1 MSFPAA
7 RSASSSSSSS
17 SSSIAA
23 AFSCERRRR
32 RRRRR
37 LRLSS
42 RHQSDGFDVG
52 CRLRRRVSSSSS
64 SSAREERSAKS
75 DDDDDRERE
84 TREELLL
91 LLREQ
96 LQQRENDDDKDD
108 DDDDDVRFVCL
119 ALLDDEGAFFSSTTT
134 MDSLDDDAPGTFAVL
149 LSSPLLFCSSEKEE
163 EEEEEEEEARRLCWT
178 RLELKSTKRLKEDAI
193 SSLRAVSMEQRTKN
207 NIKEEE
213 NRLVAVAYKPLA
225 IGARKKVFRD
235 AEKYFEETFSVSSS
249 WSWSSST
256 TSEEKVEN
264 GRGSGDVSSSSRSSS
279 SSYSSST
286 RGLFSSED
294 VKQLETYGF
303 VVLDGVVPEQAV
315 RQMYEHAESLADKL
329 FPVDQDGRDD
339 DLASIKIDIENPAAS
354 PLNLAGTFLWSLPRK
369 LCEAASASSYPPPN
383 CALAA
388 RARAENTALD
398 KFAQLAKY
406 DKRGARY
413 DPHVD
418 YDHNNSDGPEGSRIS
433 ERNLTAILYF
443 NVGYAS
449 EAEGCL
455 RVFLDD
461 REEENRAP
469 VAAATAAAAAATLP
483 PPPSPQKYV
492 DVEPL
497 PGRLVVFDSRRI
509 LHGVM
514 PSYRRRW
521 AITVWS

>member
-1 MSFPAA
+1 MSFP
-7 RSASSSSSSS
+7 SSSSSSS
-17 SSSIAA
+17 SSSMAA
-23 AFSCERRRR
+23 AFACERRR
-32 RRRRR
+32 
-37 LRLSS
+37 LR
-42 RHQSDGFDVG
+42 RHQSGFDNVG
-52 CRLRRRVSSSSS
+52 CRLRRRVSSSSSSSSS

-75 DDDDDRERE
+75 DDDDD
-84 TREELLL
+84 TRAKHLLL
-91 LLREQ
+91 RRLREQ
-96 LQQRENDDDKDD
+96 LQQQKQHKQRENDDKE
-108 DDDDDVRFVCL
+108 DDDVRFVCV
-119 ALLDDEGAFFSSTTT
+119 ALLSDDEGAFFSSSTTTTTT

-149 LSSPLLFCSSEKEE
+149 LSSPLRFCSSEKEE
-163 EEEEEEEEARRLCWT
+163 EEEEARRLCCWT
-178 RLELKSTKRLKEDAI
+178 RVELKSTKRLKEDAI
-193 SSLRAVSMEQRTKN
+193 SSLRRAVSTERRTRNDAKE
-207 NIKEEE
+207 KEEE

-225 IGARKKVFRD
+225 IGARKKAFRD
-235 AEKYFEETFSVSSS
+235 AEKYFEETFSVSFSS
-249 WSWSSST
+249 SSST

-264 GRGSGDVSSSSRSSS
+264 GGDSGDVSSSRSSS
-279 SSYSSST
+279 SSSSSSST

-339 DLASIKIDIENPAAS
+339 DLASIKIDIDNPAAS

-369 LCEAASASSYPPPN
+369 LCEAASASSSPPPN

-418 YDHNNSDGPEGSRIS
+418 YDPNNSDGPEGSRIS

-443 NVGYAS
+443 NVGYAN

-469 VAAATAAAAAATLP
+469 VAAAAAAAAVAVTP
-483 PPPSPQKYV
+483 PPPQQQHQQQKYV
-492 DVEPL
+492 DVQPL

>member
-1 MSFPAA
+1 
-7 RSASSSSSSS
+7 
-17 SSSIAA
+17 
-23 AFSCERRRR
+23 
-32 RRRRR
+32 
-37 LRLSS
+37 
-42 RHQSDGFDVG
+42 V
-52 CRLRRRVSSSSS
+52 
-64 SSAREERSAKS
+64 
-75 DDDDDRERE
+75 
-84 TREELLL
+84 
-91 LLREQ
+91 
-96 LQQRENDDDKDD
+96 
-108 DDDDDVRFVCL
+108 
-119 ALLDDEGAFFSSTTT
+119 
-134 MDSLDDDAPGTFAVL
+134 
-149 LSSPLLFCSSEKEE
+149 
-163 EEEEEEEEARRLCWT
+163 
-178 RLELKSTKRLKEDAI
+178 ELKSTKRLKEDAI
-193 SSLRAVSMEQRTKN
+193 SSLRAVSTERRTKN
-207 NIKEEE
+207 NVKEEE
-213 NRLVAVAYKPLA
+213 NRLVAVVYKPLA

-249 WSWSSST
+249 SSSSSST
-256 TSEEKVEN
+256 TNEEKVEN

-279 SSYSSST
+279 SSSSST

-339 DLASIKIDIENPAAS
+339 DLASIKIDIENPTAS

-369 LCEAASASSYPPPN
+369 LCEAASASSFPPPT

-469 VAAATAAAAAATLP
+469 VAAAAAAAAAATLRSL
-483 PPPSPQKYV
+483 PSPQKYV

>member
-1 MSFPAA
+1 MAA
-7 RSASSSSSSS
+7 SA
-17 SSSIAA
+17 
-23 AFSCERRRR
+23 FLLRGRRRQSR
-32 RRRRR
+32 LR

-42 RHQSDGFDVG
+42 RHRPSDG
-52 CRLRRRVSSSSS
+52 CRLRRRVSSSSSSSSS

-75 DDDDDRERE
+75 DDKEDDPREKRAT

-96 LQQRENDDDKDD
+96 LRQNDDDKDD
-108 DDDDDVRFVCL
+108 EIRFVCL
-119 ALLDDEGAFFSSTTT
+119 ALSDDEGAFFSSTTT
-134 MDSLDDDAPGTFAVL
+134 IIDSLDDDAPGTFAVL
-149 LSSPLLFCSSEKEE
+149 LSSPLRFCSSEKEG
-163 EEEEEEEEARRLCWT
+163 EEEEEARRRLCWT
-178 RLELKSTKRLKEDAI
+178 RVELKSTKRLKEDAI
-193 SSLRAVSMEQRTKN
+193 SSLRAVSTERRTKN
-207 NIKEEE
+207 NVKEEE
-213 NRLVAVAYKPLA
+213 NRLVAVVYKPLA

-249 WSWSSST
+249 SSSSSST
-256 TSEEKVEN
+256 TNEEKVEN

-279 SSYSSST
+279 SSSSST

-339 DLASIKIDIENPAAS
+339 DLASIKIDIENPTAS

-369 LCEAASASSYPPPN
+369 LCEAASASSFPPPT

-469 VAAATAAAAAATLP
+469 VAAAAAAAAAATLRSL
-483 PPPSPQKYV
+483 PSPQKYV

>member
-1 MSFPAA
+1 M
-7 RSASSSSSSS
+7 
-17 SSSIAA
+17 AA
-23 AFSCERRRR
+23 AFACERRRLR
-32 RRRRR
+32 
-37 LRLSS
+37 RLSS
-42 RHQSDGFDVG
+42 SRRHQSGFDVG

-64 SSAREERSAKS
+64 SSSSSAREERSAES
-75 DDDDDRERE
+75 DDDDD
-84 TREELLL
+84 TRAKHLLL
-91 LLREQ
+91 RRLREQ
-96 LQQRENDDDKDD
+96 LQQQKQHKQRENDDKE
-108 DDDDDVRFVCL
+108 DDDDVRFVCV
-119 ALLDDEGAFFSSTTT
+119 ALSDDEGAFFSSSTTTTTTT

-149 LSSPLLFCSSEKEE
+149 LSSPLRFCSSEKEE
-163 EEEEEEEEARRLCWT
+163 EDDDEEEARRLCWT
-178 RLELKSTKRLKEDAI
+178 RVELKSTKRLKEDAI
-193 SSLRAVSMEQRTKN
+193 SSLRRAVSTERRTKN
-207 NIKEEE
+207 DAKEKEEE

-225 IGARKKVFRD
+225 IGARKKAFRD
-235 AEKYFEETFSVSSS
+235 AEKYFEETFSVSLSS
-249 WSWSSST
+249 SSST

-264 GRGSGDVSSSSRSSS
+264 GRGSGDDSSSRSSS
-279 SSYSSST
+279 SSPSSST

-339 DLASIKIDIENPAAS
+339 DLASIKIDIDNPAAS

-369 LCEAASASSYPPPN
+369 LCEAASASSSPPPN

-443 NVGYAS
+443 NVGYAN

-469 VAAATAAAAAATLP
+469 VAAAAAAAAAATLRSL
-483 PPPSPQKYV
+483 PSPQKYV

>member
-1 MSFPAA
+1 
-7 RSASSSSSSS
+7 
-17 SSSIAA
+17 
-23 AFSCERRRR
+23 
-32 RRRRR
+32 
-37 LRLSS
+37 
-42 RHQSDGFDVG
+42 
-52 CRLRRRVSSSSS
+52 
-64 SSAREERSAKS
+64 
-75 DDDDDRERE
+75 
-84 TREELLL
+84 
-91 LLREQ
+91 
-96 LQQRENDDDKDD
+96 
-108 DDDDDVRFVCL
+108 
-119 ALLDDEGAFFSSTTT
+119 
-134 MDSLDDDAPGTFAVL
+134 LDDDAPGTFAVL
-149 LSSPLLFCSSEKEE
+149 LSSPLRFCSSEKEE
-163 EEEEEEEEARRLCWT
+163 EDDDEEEARRLCWT
-178 RLELKSTKRLKEDAI
+178 RVELKSTKRLKEDAI
-193 SSLRAVSMEQRTKN
+193 SSLRRAVSTERRTKN
-207 NIKEEE
+207 DAKEKEEE

-225 IGARKKVFRD
+225 IGARKKAFRD
-235 AEKYFEETFSVSSS
+235 AEKYFEETFSVSLSS
-249 WSWSSST
+249 SSST

-264 GRGSGDVSSSSRSSS
+264 GRGSGDDSSSRSSS
-279 SSYSSST
+279 SSPSSST

-339 DLASIKIDIENPAAS
+339 DLASIKIDIDNPAAS

-369 LCEAASASSYPPPN
+369 LCEAASASSSPPPN

-418 YDHNNSDGPEGSRIS
+418 YDPNNSDGPEGSRIS
-433 ERNLTAILYF
+433 ERNLTSILYF
-443 NVGYAS
+443 NVGYAN

-469 VAAATAAAAAATLP
+469 VAAAAAAAVAVTP
-483 PPPSPQKYV
+483 PPPPPPPQKYV
-492 DVEPL
+492 DVQPL